1 MILQDITYLKLSF
14 SDIKDPVSFFK
25 SGNIGNVNSLRTLW
39 NNIKIIWNLRNDEIK
54 MALAE
59 GGGNQEIYRFTLIS
73 KKSIFGFLVYIPGQ
87 KRIDLYT
94 SENINIPLVQ
104 WKGRKIVY
112 KTYPL
117 LLDKMGIERLFEK
130 LTIIL

>member
-25 SGNIGNVNSLRTLW
+25 SGNIGSVNSLRTLW

-59 GGGNQEIYRFTLIS
+59 GGSNQEIYRFTLIS

-94 SENINIPLVQ
+94 SENINIPLIQ